1 MGNKIFMLIT
11 LLSVSFYASAIELT
25 IDSALIKATKP
36 GQTVTAG
43 FMKIKSPTTLNI
55 KNIST
60 SVAGTIEVHTMKME
74 KGPYGDSIMKMR
86 KIDDPI
92 IEANKE
98 FILMPGADHL
108 MIFEVKKELKMGDT
122 VLLKFTLID
131 TNKKEYT
138 KDIPFNVY

>member
-1 MGNKIFMLIT
+1 MAEK
-11 LLSVSFYASAIELT
+11 
-25 IDSALIKATKP
+25 
-36 GQTVTAG
+36 
-43 FMKIKSPTTLNI
+43 
-55 KNIST
+55 
-60 SVAGTIEVHTMKME
+60 IEVHTMKME

-108 MIFEVKKELKMGDT
+108 MIFEVKKELKIGDT